1 MEDLVE
7 AEYVF
12 VFKHPGRK
20 EDVSQLPSVT
30 IKEKAARQLNQLVIM
45 VARWIFLIVF

>member
-20 EDVSQLPSVT
+20 EDVSQLPPVT
-30 IKEKAARQLNQLVIM
+30 IKEKAIQLNNLVIM